1 MTDYH
6 SNTEATEANGTEQN
20 PIEKAAQAIDKRIA
34 ELLRIEQSPRPPYGG
49 NSTDTISEENLPPA
63 KAGAPSIAPRAKV
76 NKKMVVANQLAI
88 LMALFIERISEDTSI
103 SILNFGKRLIASLG
117 LREQNQ
123 KSKYISFLSNDDVTI
138 TLRIA
143 DHSGN
148 ARNVILRGVKTDRG
162 ISLVLRDESSP
173 VRVFKP
179 GKRFSVKE
187 YIYENPDHPRLVKI
201 SKSIFG
207 LFDMGQYYDLANA
220 DVINESPKA

>member
-6 SNTEATEANGTEQN
+6 SNKEATEANGTEQK

-34 ELLRIEQSPRPPYGG
+34 ELLRIEQSPRLPYGG

-88 LMALFIERISEDTSI
+88 SI
-103 SILNFGKRLIASLG
+103 
-117 LREQNQ
+117 
-123 KSKYISFLSNDDVTI
+123 LSNDDVTI